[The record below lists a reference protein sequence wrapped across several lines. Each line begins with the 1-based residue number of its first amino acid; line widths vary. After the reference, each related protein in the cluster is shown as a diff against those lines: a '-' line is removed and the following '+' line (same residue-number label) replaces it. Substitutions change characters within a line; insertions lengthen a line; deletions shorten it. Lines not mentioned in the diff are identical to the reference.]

1 MANTIASRVYRD
13 KYRSTI
19 LENTLRG
26 AMVTEKITTVDRSN
40 NFRIQNPYT
49 SAPTV
54 TVQALAGTYS
64 TADFTTTDDTLTIT
78 DEFVVAE
85 HIHDFQDALTQF
97 DLFAARTENMSFA
110 VAKKIDEFVLNN
122 LCEDGTGT
130 YTTPT
135 GGFTNPAN
143 INEIFANIV
152 SKLSGYTEGYYG
164 NMFVVLENTDL
175 TGVIAAGATNGFQ
188 NSDNVLNNGK
198 VGQWMGVDIYV
209 VRASTFTDATV
220 GTKTWTNAGHRVAGV
235 KNVATVGMP
244 GGIKQEEKMV
254 TGKTG
259 MEIAI
264 YGYIGFKLW
273 ATKTDLIIDITL
285 A

>member
-1 MANTIASRVYRD
+1 MANTIASRVFRD
-13 KYRSTI
+13 KYRSST
-19 LENTLRG
+19 LENILRG
-26 AMVTEKITTVDRSN
+26 AMVTEKITSVDRSN
-40 NFRIQNPYT
+40 NYRIQNPYT

-54 TVQALAGTYS
+54 TVQALTGTYS
-64 TADFTTTDDTLTIT
+64 VADFTTTDDTLTIT

-85 HIHDFQDALTQF
+85 HIHDFQESLTQF
-97 DLFAARTENMSFA
+97 DLFAARTENMAFA

-122 LCEDGTGT
+122 LCEDATGT
-130 YTTPT
+130 YTTPV
-135 GGFTNPAN
+135 GGFTTFSNV
-143 INEIFANIV
+143 NEIFANLN
-152 SKLSGYTEGYYG
+152 SKLDGYAEVYNGK
-164 NMFVVLENTDL
+164 FVVLENTDMVGL
-175 TGVIAAGATNGFQ
+175 YQAGAANGFTF
-188 NSDNVLNNGK
+188 SDNVLNNGK

-209 VRASTFTDATV
+209 VRSGTYTDATV
-220 GTKTWTNAGHRVAGV
+220 GTKTWTNSGHRVAGV

-244 GGIKQEEKMV
+244 GGVKTEEKMV

-259 MEIAI
+259 MEIAT